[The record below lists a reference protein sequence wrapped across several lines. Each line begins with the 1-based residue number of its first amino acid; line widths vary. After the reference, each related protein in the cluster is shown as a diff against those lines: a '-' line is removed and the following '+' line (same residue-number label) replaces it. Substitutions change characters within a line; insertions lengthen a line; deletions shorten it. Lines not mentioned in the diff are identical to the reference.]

1 MPEARWNPRPSRI
14 SLGLIAGVALLALA
28 ACNGGQSTPGQGPAA
43 TQGSVSCPPG
53 TPAGTHTASG
63 DRFVGDGLDVTAV
76 ASLDP
81 NYGVNGTVDV
91 EVTVSC
97 PRDIT
102 DVSTFQSYEAF
113 GSTVGAHLSEIAH
126 QGDTWTFAL
135 YADNLSGSQPFQ
147 VALYRGALSGSGE
160 PPLTTIVFPWPRSL
174 VRHLAS

>member
-1 MPEARWNPRPSRI
+1 LPEAPWNPRRLRI
-14 SLGLIAGVALLALA
+14 PLVLIAGVALLGLTG
-28 ACNGGQSTPGQGPAA
+28 CSGGQSAGSQTAAPQATASCPSGTPG
-43 TQGSVSCPPG
+43 G
-53 TPAGTHTASG
+53 TYTASG
-63 DRFVGDGLDVTAV
+63 DQFVGDGLDVTAV

-102 DVSTFQSYEAF
+102 DISTFQSYEAF

-147 VALYRGALSGSGE
+147 VALYRGALSGSGQ
-160 PPLTTIVFPWPRSL
+160 PALATIVFRWPRSL